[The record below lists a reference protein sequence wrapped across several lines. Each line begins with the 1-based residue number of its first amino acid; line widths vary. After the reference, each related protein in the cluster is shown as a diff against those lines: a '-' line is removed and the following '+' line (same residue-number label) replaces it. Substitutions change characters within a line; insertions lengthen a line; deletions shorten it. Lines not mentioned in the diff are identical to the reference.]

1 MRCVY
6 LREKKI
12 LNLSVKL
19 HAFFCI
25 ATEVFGDLTM
35 SNKLGL
41 AEIDVTNQRKCIGS
55 LCCLG
60 V

>member
-1 MRCVY
+1 MSTF
-6 LREKKI
+6 EKKKSE
-12 LNLSVKL
+12 LGGQTSCL
-19 HAFFCI
+19 FCI